1 MSLREYAE
9 KHKDEIK
16 QWEMEGKKK
25 MGTDLVTMEL
35 DKYTELVERMV
46 KAEVLLA
53 QESKL
58 RQKDN
63 EEANTKYWCLMA
75 EKRDLEELLNSLTA
89 EKKAAEEGTAAE

>member
-1 MSLREYAE
+1 MA
-9 KHKDEIK
+9 
-16 QWEMEGKKK
+16 

-63 EEANTKYWCLMA
+63 EEANTKYWLLMS
-75 EKRDLEELLNSLTA
+75 EKRALEERLNAFLYGVA
-89 EKKAAEEGTAAE
+89 EKAAEEGTAAE

>member
-1 MSLREYAE
+1 MA
-9 KHKDEIK
+9 
-16 QWEMEGKKK
+16 
-25 MGTDLVTMEL
+25 MGTDLVTIEL

-58 RQKDN
+58 HQKES
-63 EEANTKYWCLMA
+63 EEANTKYWCLMS
-75 EKRDLEELLNSLTA
+75 EKRALEERLNSLTA

>member
-1 MSLREYAE
+1 MA
-9 KHKDEIK
+9 
-16 QWEMEGKKK
+16 

-58 RQKDN
+58 RQKEN
-63 EEANTKYWCLMA
+63 EEANTKYWCLMS

-89 EKKAAEEGTAAE
+89 DKAAVEEELKKKLQDLEGES

>member
-16 QWEMEGKKK
+16 QWEMEEKRK

-35 DKYTELVERMV
+35 DRYTELVERMV

-58 RQKDN
+58 RQKEN

>member
-1 MSLREYAE
+1 MA
-9 KHKDEIK
+9 
-16 QWEMEGKKK
+16 
-25 MGTDLVTMEL
+25 MGTDLVTIEL

-58 RQKDN
+58 RQKEN

-89 EKKAAEEGTAAE
+89 EKAAEEEALKKKLEALEGDSL

>member
-1 MSLREYAE
+1 MA
-9 KHKDEIK
+9 
-16 QWEMEGKKK
+16 

-35 DKYTELVERMV
+35 DRYTELVERMV

-58 RQKDN
+58 RQKEN
-63 EEANTKYWCLMA
+63 EEANTKYWYLMS
-75 EKRDLEELLNSLTA
+75 EKRALEERLNALLDGTA